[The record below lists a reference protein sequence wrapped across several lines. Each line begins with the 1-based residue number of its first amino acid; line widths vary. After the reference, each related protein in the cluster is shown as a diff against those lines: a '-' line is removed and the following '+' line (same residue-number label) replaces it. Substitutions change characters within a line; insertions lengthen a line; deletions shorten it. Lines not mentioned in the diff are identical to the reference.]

1 MKGARKV
8 GGAGKGVLFPVSPRF
23 LFVFALS
30 QFRGPD
36 YLGAWEKPEGIRKV
50 RFRVELLGNI
60 SISKFLL
67 AAMNLAPTQAF
78 CFLTPLYSI
87 SEKERLI
94 NEGKQEIMTLLY
106 AGTYPILA
114 KGHKISCF

>member
-8 GGAGKGVLFPVSPRF
+8 GGAGKGVLSPVSPRF

-50 RFRVELLGNI
+50 RFRVELLGNLRI
-60 SISKFLL
+60 SRFLL
-67 AAMNLAPTQAF
+67 AAMNLAPHTGVL
-78 CFLTPLYSI
+78 FLDPIVFYFR
-87 SEKERLI
+87 KR
-94 NEGKQEIMTLLY
+94 K
-106 AGTYPILA
+106 TYQ
-114 KGHKISCF
+114 